1 MAQIHPYET
10 TLGNGL
16 RVVVCPDHSA
26 PVANVTVM
34 YRVGSHD
41 EHRGKTGLAHLFE
54 HLMFDNAAPENDKQY
69 DVFCTKAGGSNNA
82 YTTFDYTT
90 YHIDL
95 PSHNIEMGFWLES
108 ERMRSFRITQQA
120 LQTQR
125 SVVVEEI
132 NQNVNN
138 QPYGIWRR
146 AMQEESFTAES
157 SYSWDVYGYE
167 SDVSGVTIE
176 DARSFFESYYRP
188 SNAVL
193 CAAGDIT
200 PERAVELAQ
209 RYFGDIPSPAEP
221 IRRNQFDV
229 STKRRGS
236 ARVVHDNVPMTAL
249 FLGVHVPGFIQSE
262 LLDVDIAASIIGTGT
277 SSLLYRSL
285 VSERRIASV
294 AGAFIDRR
302 ANASI
307 LTIYAYAAN
316 PTITGDQLTA
326 AVQETLRSAE
336 ITQHHVDAA
345 VNKLR
350 TSHAGELQKANGVAD
365 SVAWTTLFWNDPLRM
380 NTILDDYRKVTLDQV
395 VAIRD
400 LICADDE
407 CIRLEVVPHPS
418 N

>member
-69 DVFCTKAGGSNNA
+69 DVFCAKAGGSNNA

-108 ERMRSFRITQQA
+108 ERMRSFRITQHA

-138 QPYGIWRR
+138 LPYGIWRR

-209 RYFGDIPSPAEP
+209 RYFGDISSPEDT
-221 IRRNQFDV
+221 IRRNQFDA

-236 ARVVHDNVPMTAL
+236 SRVVHDNVPMTAL
-249 FLGVHVPGFIQSE
+249 FLGVHIPGFIQGE
-262 LLDVDIAASIIGTGT
+262 LLDVEITSSIIGTGT

-307 LTIYAYAAN
+307 LTIYAYAAD
-316 PTITGDQLTA
+316 PTVTGDQLTS
-326 AVQETLRSAE
+326 AVMETLRSAE

-380 NTILDDYRKVTLDQV
+380 NTILDDYRKVTLEQV
-395 VAIRD
+395 LAIRD
-400 LICADDE
+400 LICAEDE
-407 CIRLEVVPHPS
+407 IVRLDVIPHPS